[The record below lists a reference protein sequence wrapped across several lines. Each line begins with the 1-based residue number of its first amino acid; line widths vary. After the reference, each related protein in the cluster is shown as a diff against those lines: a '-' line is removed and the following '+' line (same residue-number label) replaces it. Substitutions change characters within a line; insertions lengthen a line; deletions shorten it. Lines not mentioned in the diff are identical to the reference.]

1 MNMKQLEVCNVLL
14 RLYLFPI
21 SLSLSTVSYIFYF
34 CVLVLGENGVSVN
47 DQEDC
52 CEHFI

>member
-1 MNMKQLEVCNVLL
+1 MNMKQLETCNVLL

-34 CVLVLGENGVSVN
+34 CVLVPGENGVSVN